1 MTEVETIDI
10 AFKLQM
16 QEARKGR
23 EVWDKKLLELNLLK

>member
-16 QEARKGR
+16 QEAR
-23 EVWDKKLLELNLLK
+23 EVWDKKLLELNLLE